1 MQLRNTVSLVEPAE
15 KYLEVEQIGQGAFGT
30 VSKGLDRAT
39 GGEVAI
45 KKMSLRGQNRERA
58 VNELLLLKDKKNPNI
73 VSSLDSFLVDGDL
86 WLVMEYMD
94 GGTLQDIVR
103 QTRMAE
109 GEMAAV
115 SREVRDPACDCHALD
130 TMVLP
135 KRA

>member
-1 MQLRNTVSLVEPAE
+1 Q
-15 KYLEVEQIGQGAFGT
+15 
-30 VSKGLDRAT
+30 
-39 GGEVAI
+39 VAI

-58 VNELLLLKDKKNPNI
+58 VNEILLLRDKKNPNI
-73 VSSLDSFLVDGDL
+73 VNFLDSFLVDGDL

-115 SREVRDPACDCHALD
+115 CRE
-130 TMVLP
+130 
-135 KRA
+135 

>member
-1 MQLRNTVSLVEPAE
+1 
-15 KYLEVEQIGQGAFGT
+15 
-30 VSKGLDRAT
+30 
-39 GGEVAI
+39 
-45 KKMSLRGQNRERA
+45 MSLRGQNRERA

-94 GGTLQDIVR
+94 GGTLQDVVR